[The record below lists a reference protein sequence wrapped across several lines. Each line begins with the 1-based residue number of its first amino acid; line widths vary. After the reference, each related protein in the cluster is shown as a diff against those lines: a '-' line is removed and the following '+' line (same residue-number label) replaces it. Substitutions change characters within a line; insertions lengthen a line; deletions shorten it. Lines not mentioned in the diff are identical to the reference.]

1 MWFGFWTWNLSF
13 SSLSLF
19 FFYCICHLSSP
30 VYSFFDLFLSRI
42 PFLCSRPGVW
52 PKTLW
57 RKQPL
62 SSMFSFA
69 ICFVS
74 IFVSIAG
81 DKTAAVWFD
90 RRHQFA
96 LLPTLSGF
104 SLSPSKASPS
114 ISLFFLN
121 VIVKCSSEM
130 TLNMCT
136 LTEGIHLVIYFLIP
150 VSRCLSLVSLSFYL
164 LRFYPMKRRSVLEV
178 FYKSKWKS
186 RILFYAWKRL
196 ILVLWTGEFL
206 PGAVSDFLTGREHGR
221 AACEAKPRGFGAPPL
236 SSEITTP
243 QPCECWVN
251 WQARENHL

>member
-13 SSLSLF
+13 SSLSF
-19 FFYCICHLSSP
+19 FFYCIGHLSSP

-42 PFLCSRPGVW
+42 PFLCSWPGVW

-74 IFVSIAG
+74 ILVSIAG

-104 SLSPSKASPS
+104 SLSPSEASPS
-114 ISLFFLN
+114 IFLFFLN

-150 VSRCLSLVSLSFYL
+150 VSRCLSPVSLSFYL
-164 LRFYPMKRRSVLEV
+164 LRFYQMKLRSVCL
-178 FYKSKWKS
+178 
-186 RILFYAWKRL
+186 
-196 ILVLWTGEFL
+196 
-206 PGAVSDFLTGREHGR
+206 
-221 AACEAKPRGFGAPPL
+221 
-236 SSEITTP
+236 
-243 QPCECWVN
+243 
-251 WQARENHL
+251 

>member
-1 MWFGFWTWNLSF
+1 MKPVIL
-13 SSLSLF
+13 LSLFF

-42 PFLCSRPGVW
+42 PFLCSWPRVW

-74 IFVSIAG
+74 ILVSIAG

-104 SLSPSKASPS
+104 SLSPSEASPS
-114 ISLFFLN
+114 IFLFFLN

-150 VSRCLSLVSLSFYL
+150 VSRCLSPVSLSFYL
-164 LRFYPMKRRSVLEV
+164 LRFYQMKLRSVCL
-178 FYKSKWKS
+178 
-186 RILFYAWKRL
+186 
-196 ILVLWTGEFL
+196 
-206 PGAVSDFLTGREHGR
+206 
-221 AACEAKPRGFGAPPL
+221 
-236 SSEITTP
+236 
-243 QPCECWVN
+243 
-251 WQARENHL
+251 